1 MKIYFLT
8 YGDNKFYLSKK
19 HITSLAKKSNYFD
32 YVIDM
37 GPKDLDVEFRNKYS
51 NILQQREEDFG

>member
-19 HITSLAKKSNYFD
+19 HIISLAKK
-32 YVIDM
+32 VIISIM
-37 GPKDLDVEFRNKYS
+37 LSIWALK
-51 NILQQREEDFG
+51 I